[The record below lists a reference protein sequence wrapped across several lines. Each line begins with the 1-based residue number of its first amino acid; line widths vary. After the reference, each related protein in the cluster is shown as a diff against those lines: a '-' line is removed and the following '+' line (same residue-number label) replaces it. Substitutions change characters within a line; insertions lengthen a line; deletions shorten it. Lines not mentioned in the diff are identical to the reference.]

1 MTEPDVPGGTHP
13 FTAPAPATTAVAA
26 RPVSGNLRQLPEPQD
41 EPQEPPEEPQP
52 LLKGSFAIYITPVH
66 SIVLAYRPEG
76 TEETKQMVV
85 PPFVIAMAAR
95 QSGQSPEDLIA
106 QLRKGF

>member
-1 MTEPDVPGGTHP
+1 VPGGTTP
-13 FTAPAPATTAVAA
+13 FTAPEPPTAPTTA
-26 RPVSGNLRQLPEPQD
+26 RQVSGDLRQLPEPQD
-41 EPQEPPEEPQP
+41 EPYEPQDEPQP

-76 TEETKQMVV
+76 IEETKQMVV
-85 PPFVIAMAAR
+85 PPFVIGMAAR
-95 QSGQSPEDLIA
+95 QSGQSPEELIS

>member
-1 MTEPDVPGGTHP
+1 MTQPHVPGGNSP
-13 FTAPAPATTAVAA
+13 FAAPAPTTALQTAP
-26 RPVSGNLRQLPEPQD
+26 PVSGDLRQLP
-41 EPQEPPEEPQP
+41 EPPEEPQP

-76 TEETKQMVV
+76 TEETKQLVV

-95 QSGQSPEDLIA
+95 QSGQSPEDLIT

>member
-1 MTEPDVPGGTHP
+1 VTEPEVPGGTDP
-13 FTAPAPATTAVAA
+13 FTAPAPATTAVAP
-26 RPVSGNLRQLPEPQD
+26 RPVSGDLKALPEPQ
-41 EPQEPPEEPQP
+41 EEPQP

-95 QSGQSPEDLIA
+95 QSGQTPEDLIA

>member
-1 MTEPDVPGGTHP
+1 MTEPEVPGGTHP

-26 RPVSGNLRQLPEPQD
+26 RPVSGDLRQLPEPQ
-41 EPQEPPEEPQP
+41 EEPQP

-76 TEETKQMVV
+76 SDETKQMVV

>member
-1 MTEPDVPGGTHP
+1 MIEPEVPGGTHP
-13 FTAPAPATTAVAA
+13 FTAPVPATTAVAP
-26 RPVSGNLRQLPEPQD
+26 RPVSGDLKSLPEPQ
-41 EPQEPPEEPQP
+41 EEPQP

-76 TEETKQMVV
+76 SEETKQMVV

-95 QSGQSPEDLIA
+95 QSGQTPEDLIA

>member
-1 MTEPDVPGGTHP
+1 VPGGTTP
-13 FTAPAPATTAVAA
+13 FTAPEPPTAPTTA
-26 RPVSGNLRQLPEPQD
+26 RQVSGDLRQLPEPQD
-41 EPQEPPEEPQP
+41 EPQP

-85 PPFVIAMAAR
+85 PPFVIGMAAR
-95 QSGQSPEDLIA
+95 QSGQSPEELIS

>member
-1 MTEPDVPGGTHP
+1 MTEPHVPGGTSP
-13 FTAPAPATTAVAA
+13 FVAPAPITSPQAVQAVVIDHRA
-26 RPVSGNLRQLPEPQD
+26 PTDAPEPSD
-41 EPQEPPEEPQP
+41 DPQP

-66 SIVLAYRPEG
+66 SIVLAYRPDDS
-76 TEETKQMVV
+76 EETKQMVV

-95 QSGQSPEDLIA
+95 QSGQSPEDIIA